1 MTNQG
6 NTQAQPEVEPVP
18 TIPHTIQQQEEP
30 VMQSNLIDDSPG
42 NLQDDEAGLEE
53 IHDLDEDVIYLLF
66 SLWNFHIL
74 GNEK

>member
-18 TIPHTIQQQEEP
+18 TIPNTVQQQENP

-42 NLQDDEAGLEE
+42 QLIQEDEVDLEA
-53 IHDLDEDVIYLLF
+53 HDLDEDVIYLFF
-66 SLWNFHIL
+66 SHWNFHFLSI
-74 GNEK
+74 EK